1 MAVVRIREV
10 DDLRGM
16 LDVQHGAWGKNDLEI
31 VPVHLLRAVAD
42 GLRPTGLVL
51 GYYDDDRPVG
61 YLLGLP
67 SSDPRAALMH
77 QVAVVPSHASRGIAY
92 ELMTEMGRTYR
103 SLGVERVSWTFDPLE
118 TSNASLYIRKIGGI
132 GERYL
137 ADHYGPIDST
147 LYGDLATDRLHVTW
161 YLRGGPAPAGTPM
174 RIIVPDDIGEIKV
187 DDPETAREWRLRT
200 RESFTELMSDGYVV
214 TGFEREAGKCAYV
227 LNKMEK

>member
-1 MAVVRIREV
+1 MTVVRIREV

-16 LDVQHGAWGKNDLEI
+16 IDVQRGAWGKNDLEI

-42 GLRPTGLVL
+42 DLHPTGLVL
-51 GYYDDDRPVG
+51 GYYDDGRPVG

-67 SSDPRAALMH
+67 SSDTKAALMH
-77 QVAVVPSHASRGIAY
+77 QVAVVPPHASRGIAY
-92 ELMTEMGRTYR
+92 ELMTEMGRTY
-103 SLGVERVSWTFDPLE
+103 SDLGVERVSWTFDPLE

-132 GERYL
+132 AERYL
-137 ADHYGPIDST
+137 VDHYGPIDST

-161 YLRGGPAPAGTPM
+161 YLKGKADPAGTLE
-174 RIIVPDDIGEIKV
+174 RISVPDDIGVIKME
-187 DDPETAREWRLRT
+187 DPEAAREWRQRT

-214 TGFEREAGKCAYV
+214 TGFEREEGKCAYI